1 MTWRS
6 STPSSSPILREPPGL
21 RFWFC
26 YDGCGVLKLL
36 RWTGGLI
43 LLLNYVSP
51 VDHYLLT
58 GYWFLLVFV
67 GFCWFL
73 LVFAWNVSPSR
84 TFAAS
89 GLVAS
94 WTGDAAVPHSCEGRL
109 REISLMSV
117 TCICSIWILAL
128 RDRNCCSHLSLTAK
142 RDVCARVQERERE
155 RKKKIYHS
163 KCVAGQHRGEAC
175 RHACKQIRAIEA
187 WRQHE

>member
-67 GFCWFL
+67 VFCWFL

-155 RKKKIYHS
+155 KKKIYHS

-175 RHACKQIRAIEA
+175 RHACKQIRATEA